1 MRYDDEEEGVSI
13 LSPGPVRPSAIAGI
27 VGLLADYWQTR
38 RPRPA
43 LRSSALD
50 GGHEHAAS
58 SSKRLASSYSS
69 LRYTMQQ
76 SVSTRPQLRP
86 QLRPVRSEWA
96 ALPPLP

>member
-58 SSKRLASSYSS
+58 SSKRLA
-69 LRYTMQQ
+69 QQ
-76 SVSTRPQLRP
+76 LQLFALYYAAVREYPATAATSTQTR
-86 QLRPVRSEWA
+86 A
-96 ALPPLP
+96 